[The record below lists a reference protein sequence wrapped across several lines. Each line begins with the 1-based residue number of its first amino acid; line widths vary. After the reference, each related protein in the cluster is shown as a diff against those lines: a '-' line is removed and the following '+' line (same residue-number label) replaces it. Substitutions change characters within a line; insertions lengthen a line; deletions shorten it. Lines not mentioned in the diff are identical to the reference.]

1 MKRVLHVGCGTK
13 TLAREPLFRGWAE
26 TRLDLD
32 PAVKPDLVG
41 SITDLSAIDAGAVDA
56 VFSSHNLEHLFAHEV
71 PVALREFRR
80 VLNADGFAIIMVPDL
95 EAAAARIAEGKLHEP
110 MYVSPAGPVTP
121 FDMLY
126 GYSPALKSS
135 PLMAHKGG
143 FTQKSLA
150 AALAAVFTV
159 VSCSRDQH
167 FNVRA
172 LAFAKPMSREEAQ
185 RAVEELARSAKV

>member
-13 TLAREPLFRGWAE
+13 TLAKEPLFRGWQE

-32 PAVKPDLVG
+32 PAVKPDIVG
-41 SITDLSAIDAGAVDA
+41 SLTDLSAIGAASMDA
-56 VFSSHNLEHLFAHEV
+56 VFSSHNLEHLYAHDV

-80 VLNADGFAIIMVPDL
+80 VLKDDGFAIVLVPDL
-95 EAAAARIAEGKLHEP
+95 EAAAQRIAEGRLHEP

-126 GYSPALKSS
+126 GYSPALKAS

-150 AALAAVFTV
+150 AALAAVFPV
-159 VSCSRDQH
+159 VSCSRDRH

-172 LAFAKPMSREEAQ
+172 LAFAKPMSREDAQ
-185 RAVEELARSAKV
+185 RAVEELAKAAKV

>member
-1 MKRVLHVGCGTK
+1 MKRVLHVGCGIK
-13 TLAREPLFRGWAE
+13 TLAKDPLFRGWAE
-26 TRLDLD
+26 TRFDLD
-32 PAVKPDLVG
+32 PRVKPDIVG
-41 SITDLSAIDAGAVDA
+41 SITDLSAIGAGEMDA
-56 VFSSHNLEHLFAHEV
+56 VLSSHNLEHLYAHEV

-80 VLNADGFAIIMVPDL
+80 VLNEDGFAILLVPDL

-110 MYVSPAGPVTP
+110 MYVSRAGPVTP

-126 GYSPALKSS
+126 GYSPALKTS

-150 AALAAVFTV
+150 AALSAVFPV
-159 VSCSRDQH
+159 VSCSRDRH

-172 LAFAKPMSREEAQ
+172 IAFAKPMDEAQ
-185 RAVEELARSAKV
+185 ARRALAGVLETAKV